1 MLYQTVLGYEELCS
15 RASCDFYFNLSVKEE
30 GKKKAFQNCFVNASL
45 GFEIMINYFLSVLG
59 LQKSSQAYRRD
70 EICVLGNNMFRAGQ
84 RSWCI
89 GEWVLERVGSLFFF
103 FSHFEIHFLIIK
115 KPRVE

>member
-45 GFEIMINYFLSVLG
+45 GFEIMIINYFLSVLG

-70 EICVLGNNMFRAGQ
+70 EICVLGSNMFRAVQ

-89 GEWVLERVGSLFFF
+89 GEWVLEPTFFIFLYFFLQSL
-103 FSHFEIHFLIIK
+103 
-115 KPRVE
+115 